1 MAHRVNGLR
10 TLSTYPWHD
19 VPVFRAELDV
29 TRDAQWDEVRALLVA
44 YAGRRPVE
52 RVAVVGNAPLQ
63 PDAGR
68 AAEIDASDLVIRLNS
83 FVLDTADD
91 EPTVGSACHAVVLS
105 RATTFTPATLRG
117 YRDRAYLV
125 PQAGFVQYRPGDQI
139 GLLLH
144 AGFWPPDLGAMPLP
158 NAVVKKRLVQL
169 LDPSARPGSIIP
181 TAGTT
186 ALFLAHE
193 MFPDAVLVGTGFSF
207 LDDETQK
214 SWSHHSGGHTKVNW
228 QHRLD
233 LEAALLRSW
242 IADGSLRYLS

>member
-1 MAHRVNGLR
+1 M
-10 TLSTYPWHD
+10 W
-19 VPVFRAELDV
+19 PVLRAEIEA
-29 TRDAQWDEVRALLVA
+29 TRDAQWDQLRSLLLA
-44 YAGRRPVE
+44 YAARRPIE

-63 PDAGR
+63 PDAAR
-68 AAEIDASDLVIRLNS
+68 AVRIDAADLVIRLNS
-83 FVLDTADD
+83 FVLDGPGVA
-91 EPTVGSACHAVVLS
+91 PTVGTACHAVVLS
-105 RATTFTPATLRG
+105 RATSFTTSTLRG

-144 AGFWPPDLGAMPLP
+144 AGFWPEDLGAMPLP
-158 NAVVKKRLVQL
+158 NAVVKKRVVQA
-169 LDPSARPGSIIP
+169 LDASAPAGSVIP

-193 MFPDAVLVGTGFSF
+193 MFPDADLVGTGFSF
-207 LDDETQK
+207 LDDEEQT

-233 LEAALLRSW
+233 LEARLLRSW
-242 IADGSLRYLS
+242 IADGSLHHLS